1 MTDAKEQVLKI
12 CEILYDK
19 KALNIRALNVVD
31 KTIIAEWFVVC
42 SGRATTQ
49 VRTLCDELENKA
61 ADMGLTVLRK
71 EGYGEA
77 RWIVLDFGHI
87 LVHIFHPEEREF
99 YNMERLWDDDPDKCI
114 NFSKEKGED

>member
-19 KALNIRALNVVD
+19 QALNIRALNVAD

-99 YNMERLWDDDPDKCI
+99 YNMERLWDDDPSKCI

>member
-49 VRTLCDELENKA
+49 VRTLCDELEDKA

-71 EGYGEA
+71 DSAGLRTYTGTHIPPGGEGVLQYGA
-77 RWIVLDFGHI
+77 PLGR
-87 LVHIFHPEEREF
+87 RS
-99 YNMERLWDDDPDKCI
+99 R
-114 NFSKEKGED
+114 

>member
-19 KALNIRALNVVD
+19 KTLNIRALNVAD

-49 VRTLCDELENKA
+49 VRTLCDELEDKA

-99 YNMERLWDDDPDKCI
+99 YNMERLWDDDPSKCI

>member
-1 MTDAKEQVLKI
+1 MIDAKEQVLKI

-19 KALNIRALNVVD
+19 KALNIRALNVAD

-77 RWIVLDFGHI
+77 R
-87 LVHIFHPEEREF
+87 F
-99 YNMERLWDDDPDKCI
+99 YNMERLWDDDPSKCI
-114 NFSKEKGED
+114 NFSKENGED

>member
-99 YNMERLWDDDPDKCI
+99 YNMERLWDDDPSKCI